1 MQRDRADWHLCA
13 EPQEKEIP
21 MANDQRITVD
31 ELRKRLD
38 VGEPFL
44 FLDTRNPQAWAESDV
59 KVHGAIRV
67 PADHFEDY
75 LPGSPKDRP
84 IVTYCT

>member
-1 MQRDRADWHLCA
+1 
-13 EPQEKEIP
+13 

-67 PADHFEDY
+67 PADHFEDC